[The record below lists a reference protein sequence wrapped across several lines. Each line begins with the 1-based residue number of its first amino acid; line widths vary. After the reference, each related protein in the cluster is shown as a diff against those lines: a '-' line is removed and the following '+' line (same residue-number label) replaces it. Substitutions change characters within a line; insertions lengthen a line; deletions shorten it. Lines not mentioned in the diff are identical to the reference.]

1 MATKTLV
8 LTGWGW
14 MEYPV
19 AAAAALMGYDY
30 PGNVREL
37 LNLLERASVLGE
49 SDFAALVREHREMNG
64 EMEGQGAPPDDLEGA
79 IRWHVRRIYERSGRN
94 IMQTAK
100 ALQRSRNNVKK
111 YLASE
116 Q

>member
-1 MATKTLV
+1 MANKTLV

-49 SDFAALVREHREMNG
+49 SDFAALVREHRV
-64 EMEGQGAPPDDLEGA
+64 A
-79 IRWHVRRIYERSGRN
+79 IDAQFSACLWYNTRHETDCHRDERLRDP
-94 IMQTAK
+94 A
-100 ALQRSRNNVKK
+100 
-111 YLASE
+111 
-116 Q
+116 